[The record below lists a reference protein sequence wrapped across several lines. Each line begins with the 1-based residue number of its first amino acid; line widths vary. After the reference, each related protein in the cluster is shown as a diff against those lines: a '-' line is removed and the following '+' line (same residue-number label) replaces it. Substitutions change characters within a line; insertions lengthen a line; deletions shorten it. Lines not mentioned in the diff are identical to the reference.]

1 MVGHI
6 AMPTPDELVHLKIRW
21 PKGTRVRLVS
31 MADPQAPA
39 PGTEGT
45 VLCVDGTGSVH
56 VAWDTGGS
64 LAALY
69 RIDVIEPA

>member
-1 MVGHI
+1 MAGHI
-6 AMPTPDELVHLKIRW
+6 TMPSSDDLVHLKLRW

-45 VLCVDGTGSVH
+45 VLCVDDMGDVH

-69 RIDVIEPA
+69 QIDMIEPV